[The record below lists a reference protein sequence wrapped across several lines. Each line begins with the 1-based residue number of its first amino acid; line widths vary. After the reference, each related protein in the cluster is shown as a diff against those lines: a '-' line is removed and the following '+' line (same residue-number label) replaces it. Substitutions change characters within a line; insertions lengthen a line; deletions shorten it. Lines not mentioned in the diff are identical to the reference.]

1 MKKTHR
7 IAPEIKTQ
15 VLGRIKNEG
24 VSVMTAAKDHGISE
38 ATIYNWLGAS
48 AKGGP
53 TLKEYVALKR
63 ENEQLLAI
71 VGKLTV
77 DRVLTQKNS

>member
-1 MKKTHR
+1 MKKSQR
-7 IAPEIKTQ
+7 IAPELKAQI
-15 VLGRIKNEG
+15 LGRIKNEG
-24 VSVMTAAKDHGISE
+24 VSVQTAAKDHGISD

-63 ENEQLLAI
+63 ENEQLLSI

-77 DRVLTQKNS
+77 ERVLTQKKS

>member
-1 MKKTHR
+1 MKKQHR
-7 IAPEIKTQ
+7 IAPELKTQ
-15 VLGRIKNEG
+15 ILGRIKNDG
-24 VSVMTAAKDHGISE
+24 VSVHTAAKDHGISE

-53 TLKEYVALKR
+53 TLKEFVALKR
-63 ENEQLLAI
+63 ENEQLLSI

-77 DRVLTQKNS
+77 STLLTQKKS

>member
-1 MKKTHR
+1 MKKSQR
-7 IAPEIKTQ
+7 IAPELKAQI
-15 VLGRIKNEG
+15 LGRIKNEG
-24 VSVMTAAKDHGISE
+24 VSVHTAAKDHGISD

-63 ENEQLLAI
+63 ENEQLLSI
-71 VGKLTV
+71 VGKLTGE
-77 DRVLTQKNS
+77 RVLTQKKS

>member
-1 MKKTHR
+1 MKKAYRTP
-7 IAPEIKTQ
+7 PELKAQI
-15 VLGRIKNEG
+15 LGRIKNEG
-24 VSVMTAAKDHGISE
+24 VSVHTAAKDHGVSE

-77 DRVLTQKNS
+77 SQLLTQKKS